1 MQSIKRISDV
11 VIFRADAGTDIG
23 YGHVMRCLSL
33 AHALREVKIRCVF
46 VSCDNVPGEVITR
59 NGFEFVALNTDQ
71 EEMLSELEKV
81 ERIIKKLS
89 PRFLV
94 VDSYRVSRVYMQA
107 MRGLAPLVYIDD
119 VKSFP
124 YPCDVLVNYNIY
136 GEEWAKDYLRD
147 QAPFETK
154 LLLGLKYVP
163 LREEFASCPPH
174 TVRKSVKNILV
185 STGGADTQDVTRKIL
200 TIIQKMSQWEGIHF
214 HFLVGA
220 LNPYRRQIETM
231 ASEMGNVKLHF
242 QTNSVSDLM
251 QMCDMAVS
259 AAGSTLYELCAC
271 GIPTVT
277 YIVADNQISGAQT
290 FAEQELMLVAG
301 DCRYPGF
308 EKKLTEHMERMISS
322 CELRKRASKRMQ
334 NHIDGMGAHR
344 LAHDLLK
351 LCKE

>member
-154 LLLGLKYVP
+154 LLLGLKYAP
-163 LREEFASCPPH
+163 LREEFAFCPPR
-174 TVRKSVKNILV
+174 TVRKSAKNILV
-185 STGGADTQDVTRKIL
+185 STGGADTQDVSRKIL
-200 TIIQKMSQWEGIHF
+200 TIIQKMPQWEGIHF

-220 LNPYRRQIETM
+220 LNPYKQQIETM
-231 ASEMGNVKLHF
+231 ASEMENVKLHF
-242 QTNSVSDLM
+242 QTKRVSDLM

-277 YIVADNQISGAQT
+277 YILADNQIPGAKA
-290 FAEQELMLVAG
+290 FAKQKLMLFAG
-301 DCRYPGF
+301 DCRGEGF
-308 EKKLTEHMERMISS
+308 DQKLTGCLQQLIASWELRADLSERMQ
-322 CELRKRASKRMQ
+322 SKV
-334 NHIDGMGAHR
+334 DGKGARR
-344 LAHDLLK
+344 LARNLI
-351 LCKE
+351 EA